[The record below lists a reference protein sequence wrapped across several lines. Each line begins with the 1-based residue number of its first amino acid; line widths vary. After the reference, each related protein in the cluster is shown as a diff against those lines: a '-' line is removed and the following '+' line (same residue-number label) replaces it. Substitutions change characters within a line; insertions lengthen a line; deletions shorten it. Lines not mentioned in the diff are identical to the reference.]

1 MTEKNGAAKAAK
13 QLVDMVKSEFARR
26 QEERRPLERGWEL
39 NMNFLC
45 GNQYCDVNS
54 YGEIEEDAPG
64 FFWQTRRGVNHIAPV
79 LDMRRA
85 KLRRLRPHP
94 PVRAAT
100 HSDRAIRSRRISP
113 PPPPRGP
120 RGPPPPTPFGSV
132 PIPPPRARSWPPL
145 PAAPTWWCW
154 RRPRTAGTR

>member
-64 FFWQTRRGVNHIAPV
+64 FFWQTRRVFNYIAPV
-79 LDMRRA
+79 IDMRCA
-85 KLRRLRPHP
+85 KLERIRPKPAAQP
-94 PVRAAT
+94 PIPKAICAVRAYPQPC
-100 HSDRAIRSRRISP
+100 SRRCAKA
-113 PPPPRGP
+113 RGW
-120 RGPPPPTPFGSV
+120 T
-132 PIPPPRARSWPPL
+132 
-145 PAAPTWWCW
+145 AA
-154 RRPRTAGTR
+154 